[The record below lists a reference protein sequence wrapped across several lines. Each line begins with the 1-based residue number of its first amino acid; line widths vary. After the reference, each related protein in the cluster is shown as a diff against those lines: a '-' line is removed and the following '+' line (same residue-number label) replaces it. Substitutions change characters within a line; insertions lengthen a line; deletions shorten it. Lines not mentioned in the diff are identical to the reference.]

1 MKMLAVNK
9 KIEKNRQ
16 LSSSKS
22 YIQITEP
29 KSNKSLKSLISRD
42 TKLVF

>member
-1 MKMLAVNK
+1 MLAVNK

-22 YIQITEP
+22 NIQITEP
-29 KSNKSLKSLISRD
+29 KLNKSLKSLISRD